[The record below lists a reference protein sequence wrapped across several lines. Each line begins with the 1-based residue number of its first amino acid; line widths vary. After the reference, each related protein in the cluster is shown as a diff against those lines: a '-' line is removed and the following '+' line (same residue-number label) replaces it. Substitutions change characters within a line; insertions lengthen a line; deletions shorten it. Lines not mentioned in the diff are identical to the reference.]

1 MITTNDPHSVV
12 NNVTDAGQADSGKNP
27 EASGASIDKV
37 RDILFGGQM
46 REVDRR
52 FARIEERLTKELADL
67 RDDLRKRLDT
77 LDAHVRREN
86 DALADL
92 LKAERTDRTDAHGA
106 LSGELKE
113 QARTHE
119 RRASAIDD
127 QLTKGHRDLRQ
138 QILEQHQQLSDEIR
152 QKADEILATLAREAQ
167 QLRSDKT
174 DRSALAALLTEVA
187 MRLNNE
193 FHIPGVEDARN
204 G

>member
-1 MITTNDPHSVV
+1 MIARPSARQLLTTIRTELQTSVRAAV
-12 NNVTDAGQADSGKNP
+12 SG
-27 EASGASIDKV
+27 EDV
-37 RDILFGGQM
+37 
-46 REVDRR
+46 
-52 FARIEERLTKELADL
+52 LA
-67 RDDLRKRLDT
+67 RLDMIDSILASVIARADDEAVWLREEIAAIT
-77 LDAHVRREN
+77 RVAERVVGEGADADGRVA

-92 LKAERTDRTDAHGA
+92 LKAERTDRADAHGA
-106 LSGELKE
+106 LSSEMKE
-113 QARTHE
+113 QGRTHE
-119 RRASAIDD
+119 RRASALDD

>member
-1 MITTNDPHSVV
+1 M
-12 NNVTDAGQADSGKNP
+12 SG
-27 EASGASIDKV
+27 
-37 RDILFGGQM
+37 
-46 REVDRR
+46 
-52 FARIEERLTKELADL
+52 
-67 RDDLRKRLDT
+67 
-77 LDAHVRREN
+77 
-86 DALADL
+86 
-92 LKAERTDRTDAHGA
+92 
-106 LSGELKE
+106 
-113 QARTHE
+113 
-119 RRASAIDD
+119 RASAIDD

-152 QKADEILATLAREAQ
+152 QKAEEILATLGREAQ

>member
-12 NNVTDAGQADSGKNP
+12 SNVTDAGQADSGKNP
-27 EASGASIDKV
+27 ETGASIDKV

-92 LKAERTDRTDAHGA
+92 LKAERTDRTDAHSA
-106 LSGELKE
+106 LSSELKE

-127 QLTKGHRDLRQ
+127 QLT
-138 QILEQHQQLSDEIR
+138 
-152 QKADEILATLAREAQ
+152 
-167 QLRSDKT
+167 
-174 DRSALAALLTEVA
+174 
-187 MRLNNE
+187 
-193 FHIPGVEDARN
+193 
-204 G
+204 

>member
-12 NNVTDAGQADSGKNP
+12 SNVTDASQADSGKPP
-27 EASGASIDKV
+27 ETGASIDKV

-106 LSGELKE
+106 LSSEMKE
-113 QARTHE
+113 QGRTHE
-119 RRASAIDD
+119 RRASALDD

-152 QKADEILATLAREAQ
+152 QKAEEILATLGREAQ

>member
-12 NNVTDAGQADSGKNP
+12 SSVTETGQADSGKNP
-27 EASGASIDKV
+27 EAGASIDKV

-119 RRASAIDD
+119 RRARASGWPAWC
-127 QLTKGHRDLRQ
+127 
-138 QILEQHQQLSDEIR
+138 
-152 QKADEILATLAREAQ
+152 ATWMARWGGPSGA
-167 QLRSDKT
+167 
-174 DRSALAALLTEVA
+174 
-187 MRLNNE
+187 
-193 FHIPGVEDARN
+193 
-204 G
+204 